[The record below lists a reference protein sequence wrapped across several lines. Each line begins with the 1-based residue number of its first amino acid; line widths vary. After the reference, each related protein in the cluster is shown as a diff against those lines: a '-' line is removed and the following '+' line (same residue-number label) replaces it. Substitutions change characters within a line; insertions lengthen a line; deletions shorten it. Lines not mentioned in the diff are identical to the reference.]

1 MTERDQPEPETL
13 AAEPLDQTD
22 PVTLGELCERCQVS
36 AEAVRE
42 MVLVGL
48 VEPLETDDF
57 RWRFAPTSMLRV
69 WRALRLQRDLELN
82 LAGAALAVELVEEL
96 HELRRRLR
104 SLESLESL
112 E

>member
-1 MTERDQPEPETL
+1 MTDRDHREPQAL
-13 AAEPLDQTD
+13 AAEPLDQRE

-42 MVLVGL
+42 MVLEGL
-48 VEPLETDDF
+48 IEPLEHDAS
-57 RWRFAPTSMLRV
+57 RWRFTPATMLRV

-82 LAGAALAVELVEEL
+82 LAGAALAVELLEEL

-104 SLESLESL
+104 SLENLE
-112 E
+112 

>member
-1 MTERDQPEPETL
+1 MTERDQREPEAL
-13 AAEPLDQTD
+13 AAEPLDQRE

-42 MVLVGL
+42 MVLEGL
-48 VEPLETDDF
+48 VEPLETDSS

-82 LAGAALAVELVEEL
+82 LAGAALAVELLEEL
-96 HELRRRLR
+96 QDLRRRLR
-104 SLESLESL
+104 NLESLE
-112 E
+112 